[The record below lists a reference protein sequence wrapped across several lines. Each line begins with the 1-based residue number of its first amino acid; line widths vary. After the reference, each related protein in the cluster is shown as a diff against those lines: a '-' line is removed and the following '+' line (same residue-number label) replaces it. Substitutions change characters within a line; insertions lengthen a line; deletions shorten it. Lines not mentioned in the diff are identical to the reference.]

1 MRRRGDHKVRSA
13 YAAIVRRFRFRDAYI
28 CAVILILAGFAIAAS
43 WPRAPERYL
52 PDFIPWPS
60 GGGVQVG
67 DWVRDEFRLGLD
79 LAGGVSVTLEVAGEA
94 ASVRRGE
101 SLSSFLAREGASRE
115 TVISLNPSLRDFDPA
130 DDDQPLPSWI
140 ETIVLPLDVDAAQ
153 LSESVEEARR
163 IIEERVSGFGVSEAE
178 VTIVGDDRINA
189 QIPGVD
195 ADEASGL
202 VGSTALLEFREI
214 DPVQSVVAQPP
225 TRLEVRDA
233 IDDVWMSGVRGDPEL
248 LNLRARSYFI
258 PEEDEDVIVAEEVRW
273 IPALGITEEGETVQL
288 SGRHLIANSITRTLD
303 DSAQPALAFEFDDEG
318 ARLMEQLTR
327 RLAPEQR
334 PLGIFV
340 DRSLVSSP
348 RVNSV
353 IADSGIINGLSD
365 EEALT
370 LRRQLRAGALPIN
383 LRVLQ
388 NTEVAATLG
397 ADSVVETVQ
406 AGAVA
411 FLAIIVFMIIYYR
424 VPGLLAALALI
435 VYAAGILATFKLVPI
450 TLTLAGIAGLVLS
463 IGFAVDGNVLIFERL
478 KEELRLGRSLNGAV
492 ETAWARAWPA
502 IRDAN
507 ISTLITVTILW
518 LFADALNQNLIK
530 SFALALL
537 VGTGFSFVTVM
548 TVTRTFMNLLVS
560 SRWVTSSRMF
570 GVRELVVLEEPRSSR
585 ARGSGATAND

>member
-1 MRRRGDHKVRSA
+1 M
-13 YAAIVRRFRFRDAYI
+13 RRFRFRDAYI

-52 PDFIPWPS
+52 PDFVPWPS

-101 SLSSFLAREGASRE
+101 SLSGFLAREGVTRE
-115 TVISLNPSLRDFDPA
+115 AVIELNPSLRDLDPA
-130 DDDQPLPSWI
+130 DDDQPLSAEI
-140 ETIVLPLDVDAAQ
+140 ETIVLPLDVDEAQ

-163 IIEERVSGFGVSEAE
+163 IIEERVNGFGVSEAE
-178 VTIVGDDRINA
+178 VTVVGEDRINA

-202 VGSTALLEFREI
+202 VGSTARLEFREI
-214 DPVQSVVAQPP
+214 DPVQRFVPP
-225 TRLEVRDA
+225 EPTALDIRAA
-233 IDDVWMSGVRGDPEL
+233 IDDVWMPAVRADPDQFG
-248 LNLRARSYFI
+248 LRAQPYFI
-258 PEEDEDVIVAEEVRW
+258 PEEDEDVIVIEGLRW
-273 IPALGITEEGETVQL
+273 IPALGITEAGETIQL
-288 SGRHLIANSITRTLD
+288 TGRNLIANSITRTLD
-303 DSAQPALAFEFDDEG
+303 EGGEPALAFEFDDEG
-318 ARLMEQLTR
+318 ARLMEQITR
-327 RLAPEQR
+327 RLSPSQE

-340 DRSLVSSP
+340 DRELVSSP
-348 RVNSV
+348 RVNAV
-353 IADSGIINGLSD
+353 IADSGIINGLSE
-365 EEALT
+365 EEAVT

-397 ADSVVETVQ
+397 ADSVVDTVQ
-406 AGAVA
+406 AGAIA
-411 FLAIIVFMIIYYR
+411 FLAIVVFMIIYYR
-424 VPGLLAALALI
+424 APGVLAALALI
-435 VYAAGILATFKLVPI
+435 VYAAGVMATFKLVPI

-507 ISTLITVTILW
+507 ISTIITVAILW

-560 SRWVTSSRMF
+560 SRLVTSSRMF
-570 GVRELVVLEEPRSSR
+570 GVRELVVLEEPRRPS
-585 ARGSGATAND
+585 GSGRAAAGGADGND

>member
-1 MRRRGDHKVRSA
+1 M
-13 YAAIVRRFRFRDAYI
+13 RRFRFRDAYL

-101 SLSSFLAREGASRE
+101 SLSSFLARENADRDE
-115 TVISLNPSLRDFDPA
+115 VIALNPSLRDLDPA
-130 DDDQPLPSWI
+130 DDNQPLPTWI
-140 ETIVLPLDVDAAQ
+140 ETIVLPIDVGAEQ

-163 IIEERVSGFGVSEAE
+163 IIEERVNGFGVSEAE
-178 VTIVGDDRINA
+178 VTVVGEDRINA

-214 DPVQSVVAQPP
+214 DPLQSTVPVAP

-233 IDDVWMSGVRGDPEL
+233 VDDVWNSQVRAAPDE

-258 PEEDEDVIVAEEVRW
+258 PEEDEDVIVADEVRW
-273 IPALGITEEGETVQL
+273 IPAVGITEAGETLQL

-303 DSAQPALAFEFDDEG
+303 ESALPALTFEFDDEG

-340 DRSLVSSP
+340 DRELVSSP

-353 IADSGIINGLSD
+353 IAESGIINGLSED
-365 EEALT
+365 EATT

-397 ADSVVETVQ
+397 ADSVVDTVQ

-411 FLAIIVFMIIYYR
+411 FLAIVVFMIIYYR
-424 VPGLLAALALI
+424 APGLLAALALI
-435 VYAAGILATFKLVPI
+435 VYAAGVMATFKLVPI

-507 ISTLITVTILW
+507 ISTIITVAILW

-560 SRWVTSSRMF
+560 SRLVTSSRMF
-570 GVRELVVLEEPRSSR
+570 GVRELVVLEEPRRQRTS
-585 ARGSGATAND
+585 GSASGGAAGGADGND

>member
-1 MRRRGDHKVRSA
+1 M
-13 YAAIVRRFRFRDAYI
+13 RRFRFRDAYI

-52 PDFIPWPS
+52 PDFVPWPS

-101 SLSSFLAREGASRE
+101 SLSSFLARENADRDE
-115 TVISLNPSLRDFDPA
+115 VIALNPSLRDLDPA
-130 DDDQPLPSWI
+130 DDDQPLPTWI
-140 ETIVLPLDVDAAQ
+140 KTIVLPIDVGAEQ

-163 IIEERVSGFGVSEAE
+163 IIEERVNGFGVSEAE
-178 VTIVGDDRINA
+178 VTVVGEDRINA

-214 DPVQSVVAQPP
+214 DPLQSTVPVSP

-233 IDDVWMSGVRGDPEL
+233 VDDVWNSQVRAAPDE
-248 LNLRARSYFI
+248 LNLRTRSYFI
-258 PEEDEDVIVAEEVRW
+258 PEEDEDVIVADEVRW
-273 IPALGITEEGETVQL
+273 IPAVGITEAGETLQL

-303 DSAQPALAFEFDDEG
+303 ESALPALTFEFDDEG

-340 DRSLVSSP
+340 DRELVSSP

-353 IADSGIINGLSD
+353 IADSGIINGLSED
-365 EEALT
+365 EAIT

-397 ADSVVETVQ
+397 ADSVVDTVQ

-411 FLAIIVFMIIYYR
+411 FLAIVIFMIIYYR
-424 VPGLLAALALI
+424 APGLLAALALI
-435 VYAAGILATFKLVPI
+435 VYAAGVMATFKLVPI

-507 ISTLITVTILW
+507 ISTIITVAILW

-560 SRWVTSSRMF
+560 SRLVTSSRMF
-570 GVRELVVLEEPRSSR
+570 GVRELVVLEEPRRQR
-585 ARGSGATAND
+585 ASGSASGGAAGEADGND

>member
-1 MRRRGDHKVRSA
+1 M
-13 YAAIVRRFRFRDAYI
+13 RRFRFRDAYI
-28 CAVILILAGFAIAAS
+28 CTLIFILAGFAIAAS
-43 WPRAPERYL
+43 WPGNPSRYL
-52 PDFIPWPS
+52 PNFIPWPA

-67 DWVRDEFRLGLD
+67 GWERSEFRLGLD

-101 SLSSFLAREGASRE
+101 SLSGFLAREGVARDV
-115 TVISLNPSLRDFDPA
+115 VIELNPSLRDLDPA
-130 DDDQPLPSWI
+130 DDDQPLPAGI
-140 ETIVLPLDVDAAQ
+140 DTIVLPLDVDEAQ
-153 LSESVEEARR
+153 LEESVEEARR
-163 IIEERVSGFGVSEAE
+163 IIEERVNGFGVSEAE
-178 VTIVGDDRINA
+178 VTVVGEDRINA

-202 VGSTALLEFREI
+202 VGSTARLEFREI
-214 DPVQSVVAQPP
+214 DPVQRVVPP
-225 TRLEVRDA
+225 PLSPLDIRDALDDLWMPEVRDA
-233 IDDVWMSGVRGDPEL
+233 PAEFG
-248 LNLRARSYFI
+248 LRSQPYFI
-258 PEEDEDVIVAEEVRW
+258 PEADEDVIVVESVRW
-273 IPALGITEEGETVQL
+273 IPATGITEVGETVQL
-288 SGRHLIANSITRTLD
+288 SGRHLIANSIARTLD
-303 DSAQPALAFEFDDEG
+303 ESATPALSFEFEDEG
-318 ARLMEQLTR
+318 ARLMEQITR
-327 RLAPEQR
+327 RLAPAQE

-340 DRSLVSSP
+340 DRELISSP
-348 RVNSV
+348 RVNAV

-365 EEALT
+365 EDAIT

-397 ADSVVETVQ
+397 EDSVVETVQ
-406 AGAVA
+406 AGLIA
-411 FLAIIVFMIIYYR
+411 FLAIVVFMIIYYR
-424 VPGLLAALALI
+424 VPGVLAALALI
-435 VYAAGILATFKLVPI
+435 VYAAGVMATFKLVPI

-463 IGFAVDGNVLIFERL
+463 IGFAVDGNVLVFERL

-507 ISTLITVTILW
+507 VSTLITVTILW

-560 SRWVTSSRMF
+560 SRWATSSRML
-570 GVRELVVLEEPRSSR
+570 GVRELVVLEEPRR
-585 ARGSGATAND
+585 RRRGQGTADAND

>member
-1 MRRRGDHKVRSA
+1 M
-13 YAAIVRRFRFRDAYI
+13 RRFRFRDAYI

-101 SLSSFLAREGASRE
+101 SLSSFLARENADRDE
-115 TVISLNPSLRDFDPA
+115 VIALNPSLRDLDPA
-130 DDDQPLPSWI
+130 DDDQPLPAWI
-140 ETIVLPLDVDAAQ
+140 ETIVLPIDVGAEQ

-163 IIEERVSGFGVSEAE
+163 IIEERVNGFGVSEAE
-178 VTIVGDDRINA
+178 VTVVGEDRINA

-214 DPVQSVVAQPP
+214 DPLQSTVPVAP

-233 IDDVWMSGVRGDPEL
+233 VDDVWNSQVRAAPDE

-258 PEEDEDVIVAEEVRW
+258 PEEDEDVIVADEVRW
-273 IPALGITEEGETVQL
+273 IPAVGITEAGETLQL

-303 DSAQPALAFEFDDEG
+303 ESALPALTFEFDDEG

-340 DRSLVSSP
+340 DRELVSSP

-353 IADSGIINGLSD
+353 IADSGIINGLSED
-365 EEALT
+365 EATT

-397 ADSVVETVQ
+397 ADSVVDTVQ

-411 FLAIIVFMIIYYR
+411 FLAIVVFMIIYYR
-424 VPGLLAALALI
+424 APGLLAALALI
-435 VYAAGILATFKLVPI
+435 VYAAGVMATFKLVPI

-507 ISTLITVTILW
+507 ISTIITVAILW

-560 SRWVTSSRMF
+560 SRLVTSSRMF
-570 GVRELVVLEEPRSSR
+570 GVRELVVLEEPRRQRTS
-585 ARGSGATAND
+585 GSASGGAGGGADGND